1 MTWNG
6 AGRRAVTM
14 ACSCGGSCGTSA
26 SPARPASCA
35 SGRPSAVVISPEDP
49 PRLAVRRYRYRRAGR
64 RHGWS
69 WPTRPSS
76 TDALDPWT
84 AAARCSELRGF
95 ADSIARDHAAVAAAL
110 RLPWSTGPVEGRI
123 NKLKLVKRQMYG
135 RANFDL
141 LRQRVLAAA

>member
-1 MTWNG
+1 VATLIN
-6 AGRRAVTM
+6 AAPEITEAVDVARAF
-14 ACSCGGSCGTSA
+14 GSMIRQHA
-26 SPARPASCA
+26 
-35 SGRPSAVVISPEDP
+35 
-49 PRLAVRRYRYRRAGR
+49 
-64 RHGWS
+64 
-69 WPTRPSS
+69 
-76 TDALDPWT
+76 TDALDPWI